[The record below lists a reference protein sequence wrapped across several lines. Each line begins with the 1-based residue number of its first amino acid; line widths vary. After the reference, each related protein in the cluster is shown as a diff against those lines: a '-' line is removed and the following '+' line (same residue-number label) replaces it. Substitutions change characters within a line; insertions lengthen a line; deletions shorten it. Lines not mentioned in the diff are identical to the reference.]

1 MKNLFLKT
9 IPIILVLGIMLSG
22 CSKNDPKQTN
32 KTSPSSTTKAAT
44 AAVSSSPKSS
54 ASATATPVASV
65 ATSPAASSA
74 IGETDG
80 YKNLK
85 ASSDDSFLAG
95 GLFFGTF
102 STAVEYKDVT
112 ITKDGKT
119 YVVDDFKDN
128 AKSSAKWTT
137 EVGTWN
143 AAGGLLTQ
151 SDITIQD
158 CRYGLNDF
166 FADNYTLEFKGKKT
180 DGAEG
185 FYVGFGLKDDGLFC
199 RLVLG
204 GWGNTRNVIESNGTL
219 NEKSDFII
227 DTDVWY
233 TIKLVVGIDS
243 IDCYMNGELILSA
256 TEVVSFLT

>member
-1 MKNLFLKT
+1 MKRLFLKT
-9 IPIILVLGIMLSG
+9 IPVILVLGMVVSG
-22 CSKNDPKQTN
+22 CSKNANPKESN
-32 KTSPSSTTKAAT
+32 KASPLSTTKAT
-44 AAVSSSPKSS
+44 TTAVSSSPK
-54 ASATATPVASV
+54 ASAAATTIPVA
-65 ATSPAASSA
+65 SPAASSTL
-74 IGETDG
+74 GETDG

-85 ASSDDSFLAG
+85 ASVNENLLAG
-95 GLFFGTF
+95 GIFLGTF

-128 AKSSAKWTT
+128 AKSLAKWTT

-143 AAGGLLTQ
+143 ATGGVLTQ

-185 FYVGFGLKDDGLFC
+185 FYVGFGLKEGGTFC

-204 GWGNTRNVIESNGTL
+204 GWGNTRNVIESTLTL

-227 DTDVWY
+227 DTDIWY

-256 TEVVSFLT
+256 TEVV